1 MPLSVSLLA
10 VEVMMTPLSRL
21 LLLLLSMSLSAHVL
35 SSLAEVM
42 MATAAV
48 VVGGRMGWLDTGSAG
63 VVVPSEVV
71 VHCHPIGDGEV
82 NDALTHV
89 QSCGTVP
96 LSSQLP

>member
-48 VVGGRMGWLDTGSAG
+48 VVGGRIGWLDTGSAG
-63 VVVPSEVV
+63 VVVP
-71 VHCHPIGDGEV
+71 GEV
-82 NDALTHV
+82 LCT
-89 QSCGTVP
+89 
-96 LSSQLP
+96 LPPDR